1 MQEKRNPLEI
11 LTHTTKKHTHTHTSH
26 QVKNDFHYNSNAN
39 WDDVNLNHINH
50 WPQVNWLFEARKGLP
65 TEQKRIERTIR
76 VTIGKVIT
84 RLTWIPKRAEKY
96 RLKIYNW
103 VWGQNGYQ
111 LIAPRSCHFPQ
122 LTLARCKAYIYIF
135 SFFLLQPKISFP
147 KETKWVAN
155 LIELSRKVVVTRVET
170 GLEKCVRDGSNPKL
184 IFGHLVQLNDLG
196 ESKSQVG

>member
-1 MQEKRNPLEI
+1 MCVASVKRDVI
-11 LTHTTKKHTHTHTSH
+11 DYRKCKKKGIPSRFWHIQPRSTHTSN

-50 WPQVNWLFEARKGLP
+50 WPKVNWLFEARKGLP

-135 SFFLLQPKISFP
+135 SFFFTSAQ
-147 KETKWVAN
+147 N
-155 LIELSRKVVVTRVET
+155 LI
-170 GLEKCVRDGSNPKL
+170 
-184 IFGHLVQLNDLG
+184 
-196 ESKSQVG
+196 SQRNKMSS